1 MGRNDSK
8 EQQNKQRK
16 NANSP
21 ARSAEGN
28 PKLTGPDR
36 PAT

>member
-1 MGRNDSK
+1 MGKNNSK
-8 EQQNKQRK
+8 AQEEKKK
-16 NANSP
+16 NNTATK
-21 ARSAEGN
+21 AGEGN